1 MQPFTEPPQI
11 RMSTDWS
18 GFTAHCCSTLGRR
31 ALALS
36 TSRNTDINVS
46 HEGEL
51 KAEPHRGPSVSWH
64 CCFLLNNFFFQGAQR
79 NLRSFLESLP
89 NIQEGAQELRLPSQR
104 IDRKTGKGRAALFGM
119 ALRLKV
125 LSSSASLSISPPHFP
140 AMAMAGGVQME
151 RNLKTD
157 QKSYER
163 CV

>member
-1 MQPFTEPPQI
+1 MQPFSESPQI
-11 RMSTDWS
+11 RMSTDGS
-18 GFTAHCCSTLGRR
+18 GFTAHCCSTLCRR

-36 TSRNTDINVS
+36 TSRNTDISVS

-51 KAEPHRGPSVSWH
+51 KTEPHRGPRVSWH
-64 CCFLLNNFFFQGAQR
+64 CCFLLNNFFFQRAQR

-89 NIQEGAQELRLPSQR
+89 NIQEGAQELWLLSQR

-125 LSSSASLSISPPHFP
+125 LSSSASLRISPPHFP
-140 AMAMAGGVQME
+140 AMVMAGGVQME
-151 RNLKTD
+151 HNLKTD